1 MQLEIEGI
9 GKVND
14 DVIKRYITILDSND
28 GSMSL
33 SIGIGDLTLSCT
45 NQFARFYAKS
55 DARFRHSAIADKI
68 KTIPFVIERI

>member
-14 DVIKRYITILDSND
+14 VIKRYITILDND

-33 SIGIGDLTLSCT
+33 SIGIGDLTLSVQIICKVLRKIRCT
-45 NQFARFYAKS
+45 F
-55 DARFRHSAIADKI
+55 
-68 KTIPFVIERI
+68 